1 MKSITF
7 ILQSYNDYT
16 IEKTS
21 IIVFFKKLLNKWLCK
36 KKNVVILIL
45 VDRPPRKNKYFEK
58 RNPMCKNVWSIFT
71 QKASSEEPIY

>member
-21 IIVFFKKLLNKWLCK
+21 IIMFLKKLLNKWLY

-45 VDRPPRKNKYFEK
+45 VDRPSRQNKYFEK
-58 RNPMCKNVWSIFT
+58 RNPMCKNVWNIFN
-71 QKASSEEPIY
+71 QKPSSEEPIY